1 MSRYL
6 PAFALIAGCCA
17 LSTAASAQNMSYR
30 LAQTPAENIAAS
42 QRYDYL
48 LETNAGFRHYH
59 MGKECRP
66 IDDASLNA
74 DCLASFDRFEP
85 WRGAQ

>member
-1 MSRYL
+1 MSKYL
-6 PAFALIAGCCA
+6 PAFALIAGFCA
-17 LSTAASAQNMSYR
+17 LSAAASAQNMSYR
-30 LAQTPAENIAAS
+30 FAQTAAENVAAS

-48 LETNAGFRHYH
+48 LETSASFRHYH

-66 IDDASLNA
+66 INDASLNA

-85 WRGAQ
+85 WRGA